1 MCHYRATNM
10 ICNHSQNAV
19 NDRCELI
26 VFWFHY
32 IKIVIYIDDLRQ
44 RNSLQL
50 QCTQY
55 MLLLFRKIHSSH
67 SITLK
72 EFFADEVA
80 GKFLLHKWFQPIT
93 LVGREHSC
101 KTSTSERHIYLSNTH
116 SLPIPNQQMSHKII
130 YHQQYTRRI
139 YFQFH
144 TWTKKRWKP
153 LNYAYIWT

>member
-32 IKIVIYIDDLRQ
+32 IKTVIYIDDLRQ

-50 QCTQY
+50 QCTQFR
-55 MLLLFRKIHSSH
+55 LLLFRKNTQFSQYNTEGILRRRSRGQVSLTQVISTNH
-67 SITLK
+67 LGG
-72 EFFADEVA
+72 AR
-80 GKFLLHKWFQPIT
+80 T
-93 LVGREHSC
+93 LVQD
-101 KTSTSERHIYLSNTH
+101 IYIWATH
-116 SLPIPNQQMSHKII
+116 LFKQYPSLPIPNQQMSHKI

-153 LNYAYIWT
+153 LNYAYTWT